1 MREFSYLLEPTGA
14 DSPSQN
20 GAVEIYND
28 KLGIRTRA
36 LLYGAGLPAKYWS
49 AALVHSV
56 YLHNCL
62 VHNSTLSTPFGLYY
76 GVKPDLEFLRT
87 FGSRVCVKRSGDR
100 RAKLDRHDFTGIF
113 LGYTATDQNIV
124 YLDLDSGIV
133 KHSHHATF
141 DEAWYL
147 QPARPPAAQLL
158 YDLGLEADELD
169 ISLSDNL
176 PNVTLMPTCPSTPP
190 SVPWPPLYDQHTKLS
205 KWDVPPRPQMLPLP
219 LRETAL
225 PRPFATAAAR
235 VRASVGPD
243 STIASEFNVTK
254 DDMAIVYMSQDPF
267 FDSFEEVL
275 DLRKWSFDKH
285 RLAGLS
291 LVSHNG
297 RLYLGGMNPS
307 TPGAKVDRW
316 RVNLRGAWLIK
327 VGSVLVST
335 ISDGHSAFKD
345 IYESDAPSVT
355 LLFSHPELR
364 RDISHKGL
372 PIISSAPFS
381 QQTQT
386 RLIDSGISLRLLNI
400 SVTHLLT
407 MSLVLGMSSTML
419 LV

>member
-1 MREFSYLLEPTGA
+1 
-14 DSPSQN
+14 
-20 GAVEIYND
+20 VEIYND

-62 VHNSTLSTPFGLYY
+62 VHNVTLSTPFGLYY

-124 YLDLDSGIV
+124 NLDLDSGIV

-176 PNVTLMPTCPSTPP
+176 PNTALMSPCPSPPP
-190 SVPWPPLYDQHTKLS
+190 SVPWPPLYDQHTTLS
-205 KWDVPPRPQMLPLP
+205 KWDVPPRPRMLPLP
-219 LRETAL
+219 LRETAI
-225 PRPFATAAAR
+225 PRPIAAAAAR

-254 DDMAIVYMSQDPF
+254 EDMAIVYMSQDPF

-275 DLRKWSFDKH
+275 DLRKWSFD
-285 RLAGLS
+285 
-291 LVSHNG
+291 
-297 RLYLGGMNPS
+297 
-307 TPGAKVDRW
+307 
-316 RVNLRGAWLIK
+316 
-327 VGSVLVST
+327 
-335 ISDGHSAFKD
+335 
-345 IYESDAPSVT
+345 
-355 LLFSHPELR
+355 
-364 RDISHKGL
+364 
-372 PIISSAPFS
+372 
-381 QQTQT
+381 
-386 RLIDSGISLRLLNI
+386 
-400 SVTHLLT
+400 
-407 MSLVLGMSSTML
+407 
-419 LV
+419 